1 MIMVQYMT
9 AILQM
14 STESCKNTLK
24 AAAIQYQLLR
34 KTAIFADVVYCADV
48 LLTTN
53 TKVKRSVRP
62 LSFAVVWHL
71 D

>member
-1 MIMVQYMT
+1 MVQYMT

-34 KTAIFADVVYCADV
+34 KTAIFAEVIIRFCMTSCVQKQRRR
-48 LLTTN
+48 LL
-53 TKVKRSVRP
+53 R
-62 LSFAVVWHL
+62 
-71 D
+71 